1 MIKKF
6 FFKFLRLYR
15 LLHLPVFC
23 FSLILLF
30 LKLKKKDIIFIQ
42 EEGGFGHMIVTS
54 HVLNCVC
61 KNKDWSLIWFY
72 QKKRH
77 NKYYNNFFVK
87 NLFFITV
94 PNSLF
99 LRNIYLHISYLL
111 SKFFLKHKIINYK
124 YYLYKN
130 YETSSKNLFYK
141 KKMDSR
147 FIKIISDNWKV
158 GYRKYEDDF
167 IKRFNLIKK
176 SFKGIVSIH
185 VRNKGTNSNSFS
197 NYFRDTVDINN
208 YKMLIDKLIKE
219 GWQVFLSGDD
229 FEPLEW
235 MKNHEKELIFRSRT
249 ELDFNKYNFYCTNIS
264 DVMIT
269 NSCGNVTTN
278 VLNKNKVLLLNE
290 AQFGY
295 GWPNSIVSYKF
306 IKFSSKQQIK
316 NLFYNFPSTF
326 DQKYLKGLCFRD
338 LNEKEILNVGMEF
351 INNFNN
357 PDYGVDPSI
366 LDLNFD
372 FLLDSKAKISN
383 EWLRII
389 NYENLE

>member
-1 MIKKF
+1 MTKKF

-15 LLHLPVFC
+15 LLHIPFFC
-23 FSLILLF
+23 FSLIILF
-30 LKLKKKDIIFIQ
+30 LKLKRKDVIFIQ
-42 EEGGFGHMIVTS
+42 EEGGFGHMIVAS
-54 HVLNCVC
+54 HVLNCIY

-77 NKYYNNFFVK
+77 NKYYKNFFIK
-87 NLFFITV
+87 NLFLITV

-99 LRNIYLHISYLL
+99 LRNLYLHISYFL
-111 SKFFLKHKIINYK
+111 SKIFLKQKIINYK
-124 YYLYKN
+124 YYLYRN
-130 YETSSKNLFYK
+130 YETSSQNLFYK
-141 KKMDSR
+141 EKIDSR
-147 FIKIISDNWKV
+147 FIKIISDNWQV
-158 GYRKYEDDF
+158 QYQKYDDDF
-167 IKRFNLIKK
+167 VKRFNLIKK

-185 VRNKGTNSNSFS
+185 VRNKGKNSNTFS
-197 NYFRDTVDINN
+197 NYFRDTVNINN
-208 YKMLIDKLIKE
+208 YKILIENLIRE
-219 GWQVFLSGDD
+219 GWQVFLSGDE
-229 FEPLEW
+229 FEPLKW
-235 MKNHEKELIFRSRT
+235 MKNYEKELVFRSRT
-249 ELDFNKYNFYCTNIS
+249 GLDSHKYNFYCANIS

-278 VLNKNKVLLLNE
+278 ALNKNKVLLLNE

-326 DQKYLKGLCFRD
+326 DQRYLKELYFRD
-338 LNEKEILNVGMEF
+338 LNEKEILSVGMEF
-351 INNFNN
+351 INNLKN
-357 PDYGVDPSI
+357 PDYGVDPST

-383 EWLRII
+383 EWLKII